1 LQSGQNAAVSGFDKV
16 TRIGSERNAVAE
28 IVMTLDELAEELS
41 FGVVN
46 QAKPERFQIGNGGL
60 DRRLRMTDGPQSGN
74 TGAAFSTVDGF
85 GTSMTGCARS
95 PVLLSFDDS
104 RFKV

>member
-1 LQSGQNAAVSGFDKV
+1 
-16 TRIGSERNAVAE
+16 
-28 IVMTLDELAEELS
+28 MTLDELAEELS

-74 TGAAFSTVDGF
+74 TGAAFSTVD
-85 GTSMTGCARS
+85 
-95 PVLLSFDDS
+95 
-104 RFKV
+104 

>member
-1 LQSGQNAAVSGFDKV
+1 MQSGQNAAVSGFDKV

-60 DRRLRMTDGPQSGN
+60 DRCLRMTDGPQSGN

-95 PVLLSFDDS
+95 PVLLSLTL
-104 RFKV
+104 RV